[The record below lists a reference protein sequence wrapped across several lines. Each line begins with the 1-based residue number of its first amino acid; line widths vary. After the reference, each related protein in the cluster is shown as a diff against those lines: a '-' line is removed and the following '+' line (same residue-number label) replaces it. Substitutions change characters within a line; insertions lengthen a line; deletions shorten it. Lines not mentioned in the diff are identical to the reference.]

1 MSRIILSRV
10 DFARIKR
17 SISEARQ
24 NKTVSAAELDRLTN
38 AIEGA
43 RIVEPSEIPADVV
56 TMNSIVS
63 ISFPKAKKE
72 VEFQIVYPHEAS
84 LKDNKISIL
93 SPVATALI
101 GYKEGDEI
109 EWIVPAGLTTIKI
122 SKIIYQ
128 PEAAG
133 EFEL

>member
-10 DFARIKR
+10 DFARIKK
-17 SISEARQ
+17 SIYEARQ

-38 AIEGA
+38 EIDGA
-43 RIVEPSEIPADVV
+43 RIVEPNEIPSDVV

-63 ISFPKAKKE
+63 ISFPKAKKN
-72 VEFQIVYPHEAS
+72 VEFQIVYPGEAS

-133 EFEL
+133 EFDL